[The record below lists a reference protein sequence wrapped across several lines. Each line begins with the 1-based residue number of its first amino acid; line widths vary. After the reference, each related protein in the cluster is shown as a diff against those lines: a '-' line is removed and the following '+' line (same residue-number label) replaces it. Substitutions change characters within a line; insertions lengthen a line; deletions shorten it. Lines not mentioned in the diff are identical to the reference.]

1 MIHHHHHRHHHRHHH
16 HHHHHQQLTLLSFP
30 KFIGG
35 AERGGLLWASSS
47 STQLMT
53 HCIIHSS
60 TLYTMCYTLY
70 TGPSPT
76 QLMTQRHIAPE
87 TFPLEKYVAFKTLT
101 FLEFSQKS
109 NFFSVMK
116 CHLQIILCDFFRRG
130 WWNSNCS
137 TFPQNLLFV
146 DLQRNKYEALKP
158 KRSTVK

>member
-1 MIHHHHHRHHHRHHH
+1 MLPLQRPYKNLVTPIFIQWLSESEIVNIASMEVMVSDLETWSKDLLPLISYIFTASLIMSLSLHLIHHHHHRHHHRHHHH

-87 TFPLEKYVAFKTLT
+87 TFPLENMWP
-101 FLEFSQKS
+101 S
-109 NFFSVMK
+109 
-116 CHLQIILCDFFRRG
+116 
-130 WWNSNCS
+130 
-137 TFPQNLLFV
+137 
-146 DLQRNKYEALKP
+146 KP
-158 KRSTVK
+158 